1 MLYSEFYICT
11 CDDFEGLHL
20 FDTLQGFFPKK
31 ENHTDN
37 NSTIFYPLKNLFV
50 FHPGQH
56 DCTRTQRLSEDIPV
70 RFIESSNRAKHRF
83 SWKKHISVIFKH
95 VELSDGTVCFRPK
108 RLTLKGYKQYW
119 FKFQDTS
126 ISYFKSKEESIGEPI
141 QQINLKGEERLV
153 AFFIFIIAS
162 FYVTS
167 DVPMTYCIMLI
178 FRFRILYWVTTKI
191 GLHALMLRNTLVVSY
206 CPVLQLCILPLSE
219 TLF

>member
-70 RFIESSNRAKHRF
+70 RFIEMSSNRAKHRF
-83 SWKKHISVIFKH
+83 SWKKTHISNFQTCWTERWDCVFQAKEADSEGIQAVLVQVPGYLHLLFQEQRGEHWRAHSADQPQRWRTSCCIFH
-95 VELSDGTVCFRPK
+95 F
-108 RLTLKGYKQYW
+108 YY
-119 FKFQDTS
+119 
-126 ISYFKSKEESIGEPI
+126 
-141 QQINLKGEERLV
+141 
-153 AFFIFIIAS
+153 S
-162 FYVTS
+162 FLLCHQWCPN
-167 DVPMTYCIMLI
+167 D
-178 FRFRILYWVTTKI
+178 ILYYAHFQVQ
-191 GLHALMLRNTLVVSY
+191 NF
-206 CPVLQLCILPLSE
+206 ILGYY
-219 TLF
+219 